1 MSVFEDIKTGLEQA
15 ISMEKGKKLI
25 MREILFKGQSVYN
38 NEWVEGYLNYNKVRK
53 HYYIMEDVN
62 AFPIPVYE
70 RSVGQYT
77 GMNEFVL
84 IDETR
89 NAPLFEGDI
98 VEVWGWRTVCGRQ
111 QSQYDE
117 KVKVRGVIYFGY
129 HGWHI
134 DYDNNYN
141 CSLAKLKGSETK
153 EREVSGSSMLNYY
166 GYHGNDIKK
175 YRSQQLEWHERFHNK
190 EEISGHYDIVKIGN
204 VFENKDLLEG

>member
-1 MSVFEDIKTGLEQA
+1 MVGLVMRDYVFH
-15 ISMEKGKKLI
+15 GK
-25 MREILFKGQSVYN
+25 RTDNG
-38 NEWVEGYLNYNKVRK
+38 EWVEGYLNYNKPRNR
-53 HYYIMEDVN
+53 YYIMDDVN

-70 RSVGQYT
+70 ESVGQYT

-84 IDETR
+84 IDESR

-98 VEVWGWRTVCGRQ
+98 VEVWGWRTVRGRQ

-141 CSLAKLKGSETK
+141 CSLAKLKGAETK

-166 GYHGNDIKK
+166 GYHGSDMKQ
-175 YRSQQLEWHERFHNK
+175 YRAKQLEWHGRFHNP
-190 EEISGHYDIVKIGN
+190 EDISGHHDIKKIGN
-204 VFENKDLLEG
+204 VFENADLLDDNTAK